1 MTVKN
6 GSQDS
11 AQDKKIY
18 VGVEASNTQE
28 QLADDSATKALQDLM
43 KMREE
48 GLINE
53 KHFKKVLKHDI
64 QKRLESFFNKLT
76 KEQVKQLYKSAK
88 TDQEK
93 AALQLLFKEY
103 KEQNRLEKQ
112 KNAEIKR
119 AIEEAKVEADVLRG
133 EIENSASY
141 KAENYLQRVKNNTV
155 SDTELKNFDKIINGK
170 TLAEGKLNKQ
180 EKSYKSA
187 FRKAFVQSGL
197 SAKDFVSLLHDQ
209 TTLPDWNTILPKRDS
224 STWTKK
230 ESDNFDKGL
239 LAYREAK
246 KSNSELSRWNQII
259 GNLEVGLINEG
270 KELRAVY
277 TESLNAPI
285 SKKERKAGLR
295 NEEANRKSAYREN
308 NAQQLESARAHWTQK
323 YIEQGLSQGSARAA
337 AEELINKDLDTK
349 WEQHLNDLD
358 QKGIQKSDL
367 GKFRVLTDAIKSKS
381 PEEQIKILMTDTNF
395 DGIGNYLDGRGVK
408 RGMQVENAL
417 SVALNRGVPMD
428 TVVEN
433 VIDFMKVRMPKSD
446 LSKVKTPAEFA
457 QWMSSDVENA
467 RAVQTAL
474 MDSPAETGKIFE
486 YGKEA
491 VQKTLEMQK
500 FSPEDIKLIKETID
514 AAPALQGL
522 SESGKE
528 LVLSSTASYLLAEM
542 KKGNLISTSANLSGV
557 SAGMNLPLD
566 QILKGLSFNLGT
578 GVTKDGKPFAGV
590 GLAWNKEAA
599 KWNL

>member
-103 KEQNRLEKQ
+103 KEQNKLEKQ

-209 TTLPDWNTILPKRDS
+209 TTLPDWNTILPKRDG

-246 KSNSELSRWNQII
+246 KSNPELSRWNQII

-323 YIEQGLSQGSARAA
+323 YVEQGLSQGSARAA

-417 SVALNRGVPMD
+417 SVALNRGVSMD
-428 TVVEN
+428 AVVEN

-457 QWMSSDVENA
+457 QWMSADVENA

-486 YGKEA
+486 YGKDA
-491 VQKTLEMQK
+491 VKKTLEMQK

-514 AAPALQGL
+514 AAPALQ
-522 SESGKE
+522 
-528 LVLSSTASYLLAEM
+528 
-542 KKGNLISTSANLSGV
+542 
-557 SAGMNLPLD
+557 
-566 QILKGLSFNLGT
+566 
-578 GVTKDGKPFAGV
+578 
-590 GLAWNKEAA
+590 
-599 KWNL
+599 

>member
-103 KEQNRLEKQ
+103 KEQNKLEKQ

-180 EKSYKSA
+180 EKSYK
-187 FRKAFVQSGL
+187 
-197 SAKDFVSLLHDQ
+197 
-209 TTLPDWNTILPKRDS
+209 
-224 STWTKK
+224 
-230 ESDNFDKGL
+230 
-239 LAYREAK
+239 
-246 KSNSELSRWNQII
+246 
-259 GNLEVGLINEG
+259 
-270 KELRAVY
+270 
-277 TESLNAPI
+277 
-285 SKKERKAGLR
+285 
-295 NEEANRKSAYREN
+295 
-308 NAQQLESARAHWTQK
+308 
-323 YIEQGLSQGSARAA
+323 
-337 AEELINKDLDTK
+337 
-349 WEQHLNDLD
+349 
-358 QKGIQKSDL
+358 
-367 GKFRVLTDAIKSKS
+367 
-381 PEEQIKILMTDTNF
+381 
-395 DGIGNYLDGRGVK
+395 
-408 RGMQVENAL
+408 
-417 SVALNRGVPMD
+417 
-428 TVVEN
+428 
-433 VIDFMKVRMPKSD
+433 
-446 LSKVKTPAEFA
+446 
-457 QWMSSDVENA
+457 
-467 RAVQTAL
+467 
-474 MDSPAETGKIFE
+474 
-486 YGKEA
+486 
-491 VQKTLEMQK
+491 
-500 FSPEDIKLIKETID
+500 
-514 AAPALQGL
+514 
-522 SESGKE
+522 
-528 LVLSSTASYLLAEM
+528 
-542 KKGNLISTSANLSGV
+542 
-557 SAGMNLPLD
+557 
-566 QILKGLSFNLGT
+566 
-578 GVTKDGKPFAGV
+578 
-590 GLAWNKEAA
+590 
-599 KWNL
+599 